1 MRIRLAFA
9 AAAILTLALAA
20 ILTLAGCD
28 RLPGRPSAR
37 EEVVRPDQVL
47 DFNTLYRENCSGCH
61 GADGKGGA
69 SIALRDPVY
78 LAIADDATIRNVAAG
93 GVPGTQMLPFA
104 QGKGGMLTG
113 EQIGVLVQGIRAWA
127 QADVPRADVPR
138 ADVPRADAPRDGLPP
153 YAAQSPGD
161 PQRGAA
167 VYATFCAHCHG
178 PNGQG
183 GKGGSAIANGA
194 YLSLVSD
201 QYLRTIVIAG
211 RPELGAPDWRG
222 DVTGRA
228 MSAAEISDVV
238 AWLISQRP
246 PSQRSN

>member
-1 MRIRLAFA
+1 MSIRLAFA
-9 AAAILTLALAA
+9 VAA

-37 EEVVRPDQVL
+37 EEVVRPEQVL
-47 DFNTLYRENCSGCH
+47 DFNTLYKQNCSGCH
-61 GADGKGGA
+61 GAEGNGGA

-78 LAIADDATIRNVAAG
+78 LAIAGDATIRNVAAG
-93 GVPGTQMLPFA
+93 GVPGTQMPPFA
-104 QGKGGMLTG
+104 QGQGGMLTD
-113 EQIGVLVQGIRAWA
+113 EQIGVLVKGIRAWGL
-127 QADVPRADVPR
+127 ADVSRADV
-138 ADVPRADAPRDGLPP
+138 PRDGLPP
-153 YAAQSPGD
+153 YATQSPGD

-167 VYATFCAHCHG
+167 VYATFCASCHG

-183 GKGGSAIANGA
+183 GKGGSSIANGA

-222 DVTGRA
+222 NVTGRA
-228 MSAAEISDVV
+228 MSAVEISDVV
-238 AWLISQRP
+238 AWLTSQRP
-246 PSQRSN
+246 PSQRSNSK